1 MAASIVRRPRV
12 RCWPWMGF
20 RPALLAR
27 DLRPGQ
33 AARRGPRAR
42 DPWRQYERRLRIEPI
57 SDVRIAVPLLLER

>member
-1 MAASIVRRPRV
+1 MPASIVRGPGV
-12 RCWPWMGF
+12 RSWPWMGF

-27 DLRPGQ
+27 DLRFGQ

-42 DPWRQYERRLRIEPI
+42 APWRQYERRLRIEPM